1 MGNSIFNE
9 FYLFEISLK
18 ISFDI
23 PIVLKIPF
31 FEFRLLLGHIALYLL
46 FVTMECFIG
55 KHFKKYLS
63 INLKKDFVYLT
74 LSVIETNSMYEK
86 IVCGIFVLV
95 AGDFTKRILLEGEAP
110 KEFFYFEGSY
120 GFSACIFKT
129 SAWVGGTFLLVFVV
143 LHAFLQLV

>member
-1 MGNSIFNE
+1 MGNIIFNE

-31 FEFRLLLGHIALYLL
+31 FEFRLLSGHIALYLL

-86 IVCGIFVLV
+86 IVCGIFCPCGGGFYEKNI
-95 AGDFTKRILLEGEAP
+95 ARGGGTKRI
-110 KEFFYFEGSY
+110 
-120 GFSACIFKT
+120 
-129 SAWVGGTFLLVFVV
+129 FLFRGKLWFLC
-143 LHAFLQLV
+143 LHF